1 MVFAA
6 LACDAQMVVC
16 DAAKLGHWLDAP
28 VWIAIVIP
36 SLQLAKVN
44 ARLAGMLCGLRES
57 RFGSSVGLR
66 LIKSGTIDG
75 VQRLVSPSRGVFFLR
90 AVFQRFV
97 RFVCN
102 GPTGQSWARP
112 GQVLCLFCGFGL

>member
-44 ARLAGMLCGLRES
+44 ARLAGMVCGLRES
-57 RFGSSVGLR
+57 RFSL
-66 LIKSGTIDG
+66 
-75 VQRLVSPSRGVFFLR
+75 P
-90 AVFQRFV
+90 V
-97 RFVCN
+97 RY
-102 GPTGQSWARP
+102 
-112 GQVLCLFCGFGL
+112 FGLDKSDFLPMNSKWLFA